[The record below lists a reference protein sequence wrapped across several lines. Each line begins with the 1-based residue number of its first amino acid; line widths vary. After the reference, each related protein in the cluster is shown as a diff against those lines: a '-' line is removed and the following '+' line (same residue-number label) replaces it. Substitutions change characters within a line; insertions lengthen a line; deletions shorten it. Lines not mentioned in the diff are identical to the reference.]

1 MENMDKTKYEYM
13 LDHNKKYMDL
23 VALSFGNK
31 KITYEEMHEQ
41 IEKYVKLLY
50 SKGVREGDLIGVVAL
65 NTPESVYLLYA
76 LDIIGA
82 VTVGYSP
89 LDNAEKVKKDIELV
103 KPKMVISV
111 DMCYNNFK
119 ESEKALNFSTI
130 LYSPLISNNN
140 IKLKLGYK
148 LLQLSKG
155 NFKLSRNNNLEKLL
169 KNDYSSVKIEKAPYV
184 ENKLTDILFT
194 GGSTG
199 IHKGVDLAGSG
210 LNYVVEG
217 MNSIFPAE
225 AGMIHLGNIPIG
237 HMAYGRMIMHYAL
250 CNNME
255 LALTLKALPSDFYD
269 EVVRTHA
276 NAAVGG
282 PPHWVSLIEQ
292 HGDEFVPNSKL
303 KKGSLSELHYATSGG
318 EAKKETTTKAIND
331 ALKFCGSD
339 ATLGDGLGATETWA
353 SMMINNGKIHT
364 IGTIGEPI
372 STLDVKL
379 VDPNSGLEV
388 KKGEKGLLYV
398 SGPSVML
405 GYHNNPEET
414 EKVISIDEKGKK
426 WANIGDIVQQLE
438 NGEYKYIGR
447 QKRNFVSGIENI
459 YPEEIEN
466 LLLELPEVREVVVT
480 PIPDEMVQFIPR
492 YHISL
497 YDKNID
503 YDTFEN
509 KLSLLVTTKLSENW
523 LPGSIEYYDKPLE
536 RMANS
541 KINISY
547 YRELDE
553 KLLKEGK
560 INNKNAKTL
569 RLKKI

>member
-13 LDHNKKYMDL
+13 LEHNKKYMNL
-23 VALSFGNK
+23 TALSFGNK
-31 KITYEEMHEQ
+31 KVTYEEMHEQ

-76 LDIIGA
+76 LDVIGA

-89 LDNAEKVKKDIELV
+89 LDNAEKVKKDMELV

-130 LYSPLISNNN
+130 LYSPLISTNN

-169 KNDYSSVKIEKAPYV
+169 KNDYSSVKIEKAPYA

-199 IHKGVDLAGSG
+199 VHKGVDLSGSG

-318 EAKKETTTKAIND
+318 EAKKETTTKAINE

-339 ATLGDGLGATETWA
+339 AILGDGLGATETWA

-372 STLDVKL
+372 STLDIKL
-379 VDPNSGLEV
+379 VDPDSGLEV

-398 SGPSVML
+398 SGPAVML
-405 GYHNNPEET
+405 WYHNNREET
-414 EKVISIDEKGKK
+414 EKVITIDENGKK

-497 YDKNID
+497 YNKNID
-503 YDTFEN
+503 YETFEN
-509 KLSLLVTTKLSENW
+509 KLSLLITTKLSENW

-541 KINISY
+541 KVNISY

-553 KLLKEGK
+553 KFLREGK
-560 INNKNAKTL
+560 INNKNAKAL

>member
-541 KINISY
+541 KVNISY

>member
-1 MENMDKTKYEYM
+1 MENMNKTKYEYM
-13 LDHNKKYMDL
+13 LDRNKKYMDL

-89 LDNAEKVKKDIELV
+89 LDNAEKVKRDIELV

-199 IHKGVDLAGSG
+199 VHKGVDLAGSG

-541 KINISY
+541 KVNISY

>member
-199 IHKGVDLAGSG
+199 VHKGVDLAGSG

-318 EAKKETTTKAIND
+318 EAKKETTTKAINE

-339 ATLGDGLGATETWA
+339 AILGDGLGATETWA

-541 KINISY
+541 KVNISY